1 MHSTYVRQLR
11 DLPILGK
18 PVELQ
23 ALVRRFRCRNSDC
36 ARITFSES
44 LGWLAK
50 RYAQRTDRVTDV
62 LRSLV
67 STLSRT
73 LSTIL
78 ASAIGIRTSSS
89 TLLRAVDRSY
99 CLARAPR
106 VLGIDDFA
114 IRRGRTYGTL
124 LCDLETGRPVDIL
137 AGRTAGPVAQWIS
150 QHPGVEIV
158 ARDRA
163 TAYAQAV
170 SSAAPGAIQVVD
182 RFHLVG
188 DVNDAFREVIDGRRW
203 VIPRIA
209 VATVPEPCT
218 KKPGC
223 STRSELDR
231 LVAATRLEDPKRYGA
246 CFMRASRSER

>member
-99 CLARAPR
+99 CLAR
-106 VLGIDDFA
+106 VGIDDFA